1 MKRYA
6 LWVTLIFVLAGCAV
20 VTAPTPGAAPTLG
33 VVRTSPVSPLAPMSP
48 LSPLALP
55 QTSDGLVIV
64 YERDGGI
71 AGTHDVWRI
80 YANGRVAATSK
91 ARGDSQAQLPDSAV
105 TDAVKRIVDGGFF
118 KLQDSYLPA
127 NRGADRFT
135 YKLTIIQEG
144 TLKTVTT
151 MDATE
156 QPAALSSALDVVN
169 GLIQQAALK

>member
-6 LWVTLIFVLAGCAV
+6 LWVTLMFILAGCAV

-33 VVRTSPVSPLAPMSP
+33 VVRTSPVSPLAPLSP

-80 YANGRVAATSK
+80 YADGRVQATLK
-91 ARGDSQAQLPDSAV
+91 AKGSTQAQLSAGV
-105 TDAVKRIVDGGFF
+105 VNDAVKSIVDGGFF

-135 YKLTIIQEG
+135 YRLTIIQG
-144 TLKTVTT
+144 RTLKTVTT

-156 QPAALSSALDVVN
+156 QPAALSNALNIVG
-169 GLIQQAALK
+169 GLVRQAAQK

>member
-1 MKRYA
+1 MKRHA
-6 LWVTLIFVLAGCAV
+6 LWVTLMFVLAGCAV

-33 VVRTSPVSPLAPMSP
+33 IVRTSPVSPL
-48 LSPLALP
+48 SPLAPP
-55 QTSDGLVIV
+55 QTADGVVII

-80 YANGRVAATSK
+80 YADGRVQATLK
-91 ARGDSQAQLPDSAV
+91 AKGSTQAQLPASVVSD
-105 TDAVKRIVDGGFF
+105 TVKRIVDGGFL

-135 YKLTIIQEG
+135 YKLTIIQGG

-169 GLIQQAALK
+169 GLLQQAEPR

>member
-1 MKRYA
+1 MKRYT
-6 LWVTLIFVLAGCAV
+6 LWVTLMFVLAGCAV

-33 VVRTSPVSPLAPMSP
+33 VVRTSPVSPLAPLSP

-80 YANGRVAATSK
+80 YADGRVQATLK
-91 ARGDSQAQLPDSAV
+91 AKGSTQAQLPASVVD
-105 TDAVKRIVDGGFF
+105 DAVKRIVDGGFF
-118 KLQDSYLPA
+118 NLQDTYLPA

-135 YKLTIIQEG
+135 YKLTIIQG
-144 TLKTVTT
+144 RTLKTVTT

-156 QPAALSSALDVVN
+156 QPAALASALDAVN
-169 GLIQQAALK
+169 GLIQQAAQK

>member
-1 MKRYA
+1 MKRYY
-6 LWVTLIFVLAGCAV
+6 LVVILMFVLAGCAV
-20 VTAPTPGAAPTLG
+20 ATAPTPRAAPTLG
-33 VVRTSPVSPLAPMSP
+33 AVRTSPVSPLAPMSP

-55 QTSDGLVIV
+55 QTADGVVII
-64 YERDGGI
+64 YERDGGL

-91 ARGDSQAQLPDSAV
+91 ARGDSQAQLPASV
-105 TDAVKRIVDGGFF
+105 VNDAVKRIIDGGFF

-135 YKLTIIQEG
+135 YKLTIIQGG

-156 QPAALSSALDVVN
+156 QPAALASALDVVN
-169 GLIQQAALK
+169 GLIGQAALK

>member
-6 LWVTLIFVLAGCAV
+6 LWVTLMFVLAGCAV
-20 VTAPTPGAAPTLG
+20 VTARTPGAAPTLR

-48 LSPLALP
+48 LSPLAPP
-55 QTSDGLVIV
+55 QAADGVVII
-64 YERDGGI
+64 YERDGGL
-71 AGTHDVWRI
+71 AGTRDVWRI
-80 YANGRVAATSK
+80 YADGRVQATLK
-91 ARGDSQAQLPDSAV
+91 AKGSTQAQLSASV
-105 TDAVKRIVDGGFF
+105 VNEAVKSIVEGGFF

-135 YKLTIIQEG
+135 YKLTVIQEG

-156 QPAALSSALDVVN
+156 QPAALSSALDMVN
-169 GLIQQAALK
+169 GLLQRAEPR

>member
-1 MKRYA
+1 
-6 LWVTLIFVLAGCAV
+6 
-20 VTAPTPGAAPTLG
+20 
-33 VVRTSPVSPLAPMSP
+33 MSP
-48 LSPLALP
+48 LSPLAPP
-55 QTSDGLVIV
+55 QTADGVVII
-64 YERDGGI
+64 YERDGGL

-91 ARGDSQAQLPDSAV
+91 ARGDSQAQLSPDV
-105 TDAVKRIVDGGFF
+105 VNDAVRRIVNGGFF

-135 YKLTIIQEG
+135 YKLTIIQGG

-156 QPAALSSALDVVN
+156 QPAALSSALDVVG
-169 GLIQQAALK
+169 GLVQQAAQK